1 MTERKTVEQKA
12 FPKSTL
18 VNSGSIRT
26 KVVRQTWNMSTTAS
40 DKDKAVAG
48 DVIVLAKDLDPSLT
62 ILDIHMINDALTAGV
77 VKLGVRTSQKEE
89 VENQIVKDTA
99 IIASLDV
106 ATKGSAS
113 IYPVAI
119 AGKTLRDFLGD
130 EGKGYKGGVDVILTV
145 GTAPSAAG
153 KASFK
158 VEFSEL

>member
-12 FPKSTL
+12 FPNSTL

-26 KVVRQTWNMSTTAS
+26 KVVRQTWNMSTSAGA
-40 DKDKAVAG
+40 DKAVAG

-77 VKLGVRTSQKEE
+77 VKLGVRTSKKEE
-89 VENQIVKDTA
+89 VEKQIVKDAA
-99 IIASLDV
+99 ILASLDV

-130 EGKGYKGGVDVILTV
+130 EGKSYKGGVDVILTV
-145 GTAPSAAG
+145 GTAPTAAG

>member
-26 KVVRQTWNMSTTAS
+26 KVVRQTWNMSTSAG
-40 DKDKAVAG
+40 DDKAVSG

-77 VKLGVRTSQKEE
+77 VKLGVRTSKKEE
-89 VENQIVKDTA
+89 VENQIVKETA

-145 GTAPSAAG
+145 GTAPTAAG

>member
-1 MTERKTVEQKA
+1 MAEKLTVEQKL

-18 VNSGSIRT
+18 VTTGSIRT
-26 KVVRQTWNMSTTAS
+26 KVVRNTWNMATSG
-40 DKDKAVAG
+40 DDKAVSG

-62 ILDIHMINDALTAGV
+62 ILDIHLINDALTAGV
-77 VKLGVRTSQKEE
+77 VKLGVRSSLKEA
-89 VENQIVKDTA
+89 VAKNIVKDTA

-106 ATKGSAS
+106 ATKGAAS

-119 AGKTLRDFLGD
+119 AGKTLRDLLGLKAKD
-130 EGKGYKGGVDVILTV
+130 HCGGVDVILTV

-158 VEFSEL
+158 IEFSEL